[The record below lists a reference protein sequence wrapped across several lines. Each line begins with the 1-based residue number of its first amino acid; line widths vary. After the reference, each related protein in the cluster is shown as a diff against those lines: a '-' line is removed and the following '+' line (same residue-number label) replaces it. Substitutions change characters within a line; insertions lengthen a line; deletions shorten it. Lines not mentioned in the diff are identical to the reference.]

1 MTDTINPSQ
10 ALKHA
15 TGNSQ
20 AQWAREHGISPGYVN
35 DVLNGRREP
44 GKAILEALGLERV
57 VSYREKGDE

>member
-1 MTDTINPSQ
+1 MIDPATILRNTIGT
-10 ALKHA
+10 A
-15 TGNSQ
+15 SQ

-57 VSYREKGDE
+57 VSYRKKRVE